1 MIYIKDT
8 LMSKIKACLFLCD
21 QEVNV
26 FCMKISVE
34 KFFSTIK
41 V

>member
-1 MIYIKDT
+1 
-8 LMSKIKACLFLCD
+8 MSKIKACLFLCD